1 MSGQPV
7 PGNQARIRHND
18 FGALKPPALGDW
30 TPRLSVTVVIPAH
43 DRQETLDLT
52 LAALATQSYPA
63 ALLDVIVVDDGSTTP
78 LRLPG
83 LRPDRTRLMT
93 SAPGGW
99 GRAWALQTGID
110 AAAGEIILVLDA
122 DMVPHRRHV
131 EAQLRW
137 HHLAPYLVVLGWI
150 DFTADPGLPAP
161 AEIREAL
168 EAGHEDKLF
177 RPSAL
182 RHDWAEDIITA
193 YDGLRSAP
201 SAVAF
206 HVHVGA
212 TASYPAAFL
221 RRMGGLDTSLV
232 LAEDTELG
240 YRLAQAG
247 AVFVPDPE
255 SRAWHL
261 GLPTA
266 MRDWAELKRYND
278 PFVADRVPS
287 RRYLR
292 VAPGRQ
298 WLVPYVDC
306 VVHTPGRHE
315 DTHATMGCASREDVN
330 DLPPEEA
337 RPSTNDLP
345 SEHTGP
351 STNNLPSEHT
361 RPSTNDLPPEDVRA
375 TVDGLSYEDARPS
388 MNGLSYEDVRATVDG
403 LLAGSLPDIRVTIAG
418 PWSTLTPERR
428 HPLRDPDLDL
438 RLIHA
443 AFDHDPRVRLAAPG
457 ASLPGSPAPFLL
469 TLPPGWMPGHDTLL
483 RLTEYLDEHDL
494 GVLYIALAETPDGVV
509 SARLART
516 AALARAE
523 LVAGPGEHP
532 DDVIHEVF
540 GVEWVDGE
548 AFGYTRRP
556 KVYPPRRRPPSEQE
570 QQALQQEKEINRLR
584 RRAAALQAEM
594 SQLRRE
600 TGKARRDAARWRD
613 KAETWRREAVR
624 LTRAKDHTVLKR
636 AVRRVRDL
644 TFPEDQT
651 T

>member
-1 MSGQPV
+1 ME
-7 PGNQARIRHND
+7 
-18 FGALKPPALGDW
+18 PPALGDW

-52 LAALATQSYPA
+52 LAALAAQSYPA
-63 ALLDVIVVDDGSTTP
+63 ALLDVIVVDDGSTPP

-83 LRPDRTRLMT
+83 LRPARTRLMT

-110 AAAGEIILVLDA
+110 AATGEIILVLDA

-168 EAGHEDKLF
+168 EAGHEDELF

-212 TASYPAAFL
+212 TASYPAALL

-292 VAPGRQ
+292 MASGRQ

-306 VVHTPGRHE
+306 VVHTAGPHE
-315 DTHATMGCASREDVN
+315 DRGAPVDGPLPQDTHTSTDS
-330 DLPPEEA
+330 PPPQKA
-337 RPSTNDLP
+337 
-345 SEHTGP
+345 HTGP
-351 STNNLPSEHT
+351 DRPPPQETHT
-361 RPSTNDLPPEDVRA
+361 GPDSAPPQETHTGPDSA
-375 TVDGLSYEDARPS
+375 PPQETHTGPDGTSSREARTS
-388 MNGLSYEDVRATVDG
+388 MDGPSYEDVRATVDG

-443 AFDHDPRVRLAAPG
+443 AFNHDPRVRLAAPG
-457 ASLPGSPAPFLL
+457 ASLPGSPAPFRL
-469 TLPPGWMPGHDTLL
+469 TLPPGWMPGHDTL
-483 RLTEYLDEHDL
+483 RQLTEYLDEHDL
-494 GVLYIALAETPDGVV
+494 GLLYIALAETPDGVV
-509 SARLART
+509 SARLERT
-516 AALARAE
+516 AALARAD

-548 AFGYTRRP
+548 SFGCARRP
-556 KVYPPRRRPPSEQE
+556 KLYPPRRRPPSEQE
-570 QQALQQEKEINRLR
+570 QRALQQEKEINRLR

-636 AVRRVRDL
+636 AVRRVREL

-651 T
+651 S